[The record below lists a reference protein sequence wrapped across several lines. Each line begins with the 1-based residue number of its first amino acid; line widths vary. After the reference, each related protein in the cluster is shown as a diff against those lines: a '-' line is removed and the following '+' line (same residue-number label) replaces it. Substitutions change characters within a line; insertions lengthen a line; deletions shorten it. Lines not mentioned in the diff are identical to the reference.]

1 MNDSPPETVRRVEL
15 QADNVV
21 FHVQGAA
28 ANVPTA
34 IGLIGTIF
42 PRGRAQNYAFS
53 CYGELSFIASR
64 AVILRNSYSIL
75 TNARVAAAGAPLGGA
90 FGNILSGVIANYTS
104 WKWVFGVT
112 AIMAGL
118 ITVAGFFLI
127 PRPPPPD
134 PDVVLPTVDWIGA
147 ALITVG
153 LTALM
158 FALTEG
164 NVVGWTTPFVPAL
177 IVVSVVVVIAFGF
190 WQWWLEHRSSR
201 KPLMKMSMFGNLRFT
216 IGLVIFLV
224 FFAAFNNFMVFATY
238 YYQQYQGLSPLQTS
252 LRFIPVGLSGLVV
265 AFIVSQ
271 LLHRVPTIFL
281 LFAGHL
287 CLLATVVLFASPI
300 PPSTSYF
307 AWGLPAMILSVMG
320 SDVMWPCLML
330 STSRELPS
338 EDQALGGALV
348 NAMGQFG
355 RAIGLAVATS
365 VQTAVMA
372 DALHVPVEDVGKVL
386 PHDPVALKG
395 IRGAFWLNTGLVIT
409 SLVLSIITFR
419 NMDIIGKPKAA
430 TRENLTTAPETAS
443 VSDQQR

>member
-1 MNDSPPETVRRVEL
+1 
-15 QADNVV
+15 
-21 FHVQGAA
+21 
-28 ANVPTA
+28 
-34 IGLIGTIF
+34 
-42 PRGRAQNYAFS
+42 
-53 CYGELSFIASR
+53 
-64 AVILRNSYSIL
+64 
-75 TNARVAAAGAPLGGA
+75 
-90 FGNILSGVIANYTS
+90 
-104 WKWVFGVT
+104 
-112 AIMAGL
+112 MAGL

-164 NVVGWTTPFVPAL
+164 NVVGWATPFVPAL
-177 IVVSVVVVIAFGF
+177 IVVSVVIVVAFGF
-190 WQWWLEHRSSR
+190 WQWWLEHKSSR
-201 KPLMKMSMFGNLRFT
+201 KPLMKMSMFRNLRFT

-252 LRFIPVGLSGLVV
+252 LRFIPVGLSGLIV

-281 LFAGHL
+281 LFGGHL
-287 CLLATVVLFASPI
+287 CLLTTVVLFASPI

-372 DALHVPVEDVGKVL
+372 DALDVPVEDVGKRP

-395 IRGAFWLNTGLVIT
+395 IRGAFWLNAGLVVT

-419 NMDIIGKPKAA
+419 NMDIIGKPKAV
-430 TRENLTTAPETAS
+430 TRENLTTVPESAS
-443 VSDQQR
+443 VSSTHR